1 MDAAYA
7 EGLHSGQLVYTAHI
21 PYLAWAAASIHG
33 APLLSTALHGS
44 DPHLCSRDL
53 LPGTP
58 PLTCAKPGPARSHHA
73 AAAAVIGAAEAAR
86 VYLAGA
92 GQTPPERLPPSVM
105 VAEIRQLRRL
115 LAQVLAEIDGQR
127 EEVTG

>member
-1 MDAAYA
+1 
-7 EGLHSGQLVYTAHI
+7 
-21 PYLAWAAASIHG
+21 
-33 APLLSTALHGS
+33 
-44 DPHLCSRDL
+44 
-53 LPGTP
+53 
-58 PLTCAKPGPARSHHA
+58 
-73 AAAAVIGAAEAAR
+73 VIGAAEAAR